1 MKREQREQQE
11 KELLEKRQQFKEA
24 TKNLLV
30 FAPEEQPPK
39 EKTSKGRKVTPCL
52 AVQSSFFYFYRSLFF
67 SQLLKFFGLICA
79 ISLLVFLIFL
89 GNETEI

>member
-52 AVQSSFFYFYRSLFF
+52 AVQS
-67 SQLLKFFGLICA
+67 
-79 ISLLVFLIFL
+79 
-89 GNETEI
+89 